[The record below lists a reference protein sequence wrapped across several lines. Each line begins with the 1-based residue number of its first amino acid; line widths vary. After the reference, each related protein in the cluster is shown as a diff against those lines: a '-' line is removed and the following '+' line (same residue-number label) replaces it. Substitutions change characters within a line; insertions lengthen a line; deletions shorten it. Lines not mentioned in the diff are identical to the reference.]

1 MVDIQRDRVVEV
13 PNSLVGLL
21 DEYLDVMPIDLS
33 NGLPPR
39 RYLEHHIELL
49 PGAKIVAK
57 APYRMSFKELT

>member
-1 MVDIQRDRVVEV
+1 MPD
-13 PNSLVGLL
+13 SLVGLL